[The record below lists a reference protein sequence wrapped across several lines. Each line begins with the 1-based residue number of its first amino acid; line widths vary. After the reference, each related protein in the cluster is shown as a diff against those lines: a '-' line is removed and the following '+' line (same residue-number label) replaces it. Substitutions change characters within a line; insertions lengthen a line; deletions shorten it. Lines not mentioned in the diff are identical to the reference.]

1 MFADDFSSRQA
12 LADLERAAGG
22 DPLADDTSAA
32 FDRAAL
38 PDRVWAAT
46 ASLLWQA
53 MAGGRRDPFLEDIW
67 DQWQAE
73 LLAAPAPIRA
83 ALMNGFQRLRD
94 LGLLEERCKPLPDH
108 RVTHPRSSVD
118 AALKTIARA
127 MTLPEMDHIA
137 RADYGMDV
145 ARHRD
150 ALVALLADPD
160 VAYPPGEFWYPAEVV
175 ELVAHVPKSTGYIPC
190 MAIVLLD
197 ALRTGDMQDN
207 ATFRLQGQWAELF
220 ALPQRARDSFLAAYR
235 HLYETDILGSPNLPK
250 TFTLPWV
257 ENIGPAPAKSDRRK
271 R

>member
-1 MFADDFSSRQA
+1 MFAADFSSRQA
-12 LADLERAAGG
+12 LADLERATGG

-32 FDRAAL
+32 FDRAAP
-38 PDRVWAAT
+38 PDQVWAAT

-53 MAGGRRDPFLEDIW
+53 MASRRNDPFLEDIW
-67 DQWQAE
+67 GQRQAE

-83 ALMNGFQRLRD
+83 ALMNGFQRLCD
-94 LGLLEERCKPLPDH
+94 LGLLEARCRPLPDQ
-108 RVTHPRSSVD
+108 RVTHSRTDVD
-118 AALKTIARA
+118 SALKTIARA
-127 MTLPEMDHIA
+127 MTLPEMDHIS

-150 ALVALLADPD
+150 ALVALLHDPE
-160 VAYPPGEFWYPAEVV
+160 VAYPKGDFWYPAEVV

-207 ATFRLQGQWAELF
+207 ATFRLEGQWAELL
-220 ALPQRARDSFLAAYR
+220 ALPQRARDAFLAAYR
-235 HLYETDILGSPNLPK
+235 HLYETDILGSPNLPEA
-250 TFTLPWV
+250 FTLPWV

>member
-1 MFADDFSSRQA
+1 MIAADFSSRQA

-32 FDRAAL
+32 FDRMAP
-38 PDRVWAAT
+38 PDRVRATT

-53 MAGGRRDPFLEDIW
+53 MAGRREDPFLEDIW
-67 DQWQAE
+67 DQRQAE

-83 ALMNGFQRLRD
+83 ALMNGYQRLCD
-94 LGLLEERCKPLPDH
+94 LGLLEATCKPLPDH
-108 RVTHPRSSVD
+108 RVTHSRTDVD

-127 MTLPEMDHIA
+127 MTLPEMDHIS

-150 ALVALLADPD
+150 ALIALLADPE
-160 VAYPPGEFWYPAEVV
+160 VAYPKGEFWYPAEVV
-175 ELVAHVPKSTGYIPC
+175 ELVAYVPKSTGYIPC

-197 ALRTGDMQDN
+197 ALRTGDMQDK
-207 ATFRLQGQWAELF
+207 ATFRLERQWAELL
-220 ALPQRARDSFLAAYR
+220 ALPLRARDAFLAAYR
-235 HLYETDILGSPNLPK
+235 HLYETDILGAPNLPK

-257 ENIGPAPAKSDRRK
+257 ENIGPASAKSDCRK

>member
-1 MFADDFSSRQA
+1 
-12 LADLERAAGG
+12 
-22 DPLADDTSAA
+22 
-32 FDRAAL
+32 
-38 PDRVWAAT
+38 
-46 ASLLWQA
+46 
-53 MAGGRRDPFLEDIW
+53 
-67 DQWQAE
+67 
-73 LLAAPAPIRA
+73 
-83 ALMNGFQRLRD
+83 MNGFQRLRD
-94 LGLLEERCKPLPDH
+94 LGFLWAGCKPLPDH
-108 RVTHPRSSVD
+108 LVTHSRTDVD
-118 AALKTIARA
+118 AALKTVARA
-127 MTLPEMDHIA
+127 MTLPEMDHIS

-207 ATFRLQGQWAELF
+207 ATFRLEGQWAKLL
-220 ALPQRARDSFLAAYR
+220 ALPQRARDAFLAAYR
-235 HLYETDILGSPNLPK
+235 HLYETDILGAPNLPE

-257 ENIGPAPAKSDRRK
+257 ENIGPASAKSGRRK